1 MLLWL
6 IVSSLLTGYFD
17 RLFRPLHR
25 VLPTKVS
32 RNSYGGIWSV
42 LGVWSN
48 AHFFPCLHPEWLE
61 ADADGCGICGRHHYT
76 LLLVSISG
84 YLPQFKCS
92 QIWELNLSMGYRW
105 LPESPRWLLVKERYD
120 EIVNIF
126 ILRAAKVNRLD
137 ISAITDSAHQQ
148 FSNMAQDKR
157 LSSPDKPTESF
168 LTMMKIRTL
177 LKRQLIMCYTW

>member
-1 MLLWL
+1 
-6 IVSSLLTGYFD
+6 
-17 RLFRPLHR
+17 
-25 VLPTKVS
+25 
-32 RNSYGGIWSV
+32 
-42 LGVWSN
+42 
-48 AHFFPCLHPEWLE
+48 
-61 ADADGCGICGRHHYT
+61 
-76 LLLVSISG
+76 
-84 YLPQFKCS
+84 
-92 QIWELNLSMGYRW
+92 MGYRW